1 MAFLLLIL
9 ILILPL
15 IEIGVFIAVG
25 GQIGVLP
32 TLILTVATA
41 VFGILCVRLQGFAVL
56 GRLRAAA
63 ATGEEA
69 LVPLMEGALIAIAG
83 VFLLIPGFL
92 TDAAGLLLLV
102 PPLRSG
108 AARVIGA
115 RAATARAQGWASRGP
130 GRGRRQAPPII
141 EGTAQEVDPDH
152 ARGPDP
158 DVEPPHA
165 SRWGRR
171 T

>member
-1 MAFLLLIL
+1 MAFLLLII

-25 GQIGVLP
+25 GQIGVP
-32 TLILTVATA
+32 ATLILTVATA
-41 VFGILCVRLQGFAVL
+41 VFGVLCVRWQGLAVL

-69 LVPLMEGALIAIAG
+69 LVPLLEGALIAIAG

-92 TDAAGLLLLV
+92 TDAVGLLLLV

-108 AARVIGA
+108 AARLVGA
-115 RAATARAQGWASRGP
+115 RATSARARARAGRHP
-130 GRGRRQAPPII
+130 GRHDPPII
-141 EGTAQEVDPDH
+141 EGTAQEVDSDR
-152 ARGPDP
+152 APDP
-158 DVEPPHA
+158 DVDPPHG